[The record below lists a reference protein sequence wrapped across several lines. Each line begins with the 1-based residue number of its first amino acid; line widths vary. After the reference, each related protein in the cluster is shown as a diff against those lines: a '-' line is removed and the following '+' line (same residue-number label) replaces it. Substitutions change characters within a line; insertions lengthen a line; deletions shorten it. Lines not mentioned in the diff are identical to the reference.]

1 MREMR
6 EAWSGGVTKD
16 GNDQSSSSCDLLE
29 VAQTDFSDSEI

>member
-6 EAWSGGVTKD
+6 EACSAGVKE

>member
-6 EAWSGGVTKD
+6 EACSPGVKD
-16 GNDQSSSSCDLLE
+16 GQDHDQSSSCDLLE

>member
-6 EAWSGGVTKD
+6 EACSAGAKD
-16 GNDQSSSSCDLLE
+16 GNDQSSSCDLLE